1 MYKGSLVE
9 VIRMCHSNYHLYFKK
24 KKKQLSDISTV
35 CGDNAHDRN
44 KNKKIAI
51 NAEFRQF
58 N

>member
-24 KKKQLSDISTV
+24 KKKRLSDTSTV